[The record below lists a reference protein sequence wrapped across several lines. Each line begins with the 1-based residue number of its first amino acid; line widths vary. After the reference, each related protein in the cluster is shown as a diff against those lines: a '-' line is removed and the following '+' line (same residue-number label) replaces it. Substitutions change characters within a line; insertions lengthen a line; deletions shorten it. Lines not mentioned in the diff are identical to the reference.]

1 MYIIVCQC
9 IKQIHLLLSLGVGRN
24 LLMLCQKIQTETS
37 HLPFH
42 LVKWQVIPWVFW
54 IIVPLS
60 GRGDC
65 YIYVHRQR
73 YE

>member
-9 IKQIHLLLSLGVGRN
+9 IKQILLLLSLGVGRN
-24 LLMLCQKIQTETS
+24 LLMLCQKNQIGTG

-42 LVKWQVIPWVFW
+42 LLKWWVIPWVFW

-60 GRGDC
+60 GRGGY

>member
-1 MYIIVCQC
+1 MSVFQYFI
-9 IKQIHLLLSLGVGRN
+9 QIHLLLSLHVGDN
-24 LLMLCQKIQTETS
+24 LLMLCQRNQTGTS

-42 LVKWQVIPWVFW
+42 LVKWWVIPWVFW
-54 IIVPLS
+54 IAVPQS
-60 GRGDC
+60 EGGGY